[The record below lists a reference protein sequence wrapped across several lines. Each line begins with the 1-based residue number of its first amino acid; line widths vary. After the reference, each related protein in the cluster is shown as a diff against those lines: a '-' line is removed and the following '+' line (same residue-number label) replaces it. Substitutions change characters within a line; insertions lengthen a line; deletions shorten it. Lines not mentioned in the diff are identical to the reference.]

1 MNARPEHASGS
12 VAWEETHGF
21 EFNFERLGLHL
32 RKSGLYLLHASIAD
46 LADELQSY
54 VQSFNARPA
63 GLGAQRAHALGVF
76 AQPVANF
83 SGNIESNKNS
93 HGEKK

>member
-12 VAWEETHGF
+12 VARKKTYVF
-21 EFNFERLGLHL
+21 EFNFEWLGLHL
-32 RKSGLYLLHASIAD
+32 GKSGLHLLHASIAD
-46 LADELQSY
+46 LADELQGY

-63 GLGAQRAHALGVF
+63 GLRGQGAHALGVF

-83 SGNIESNKNS
+83 FGNIESNKNAHRS
-93 HGEKK
+93 SS